1 MRIGK
6 AGEGQAAWAAWAGP
20 AAVPRLV
27 FSVFSIDSLVFMEL
41 LNHRFEK
48 GTAHR
53 GYKMQAEKGGWRP
66 QKNPCKD
73 PVKAVLPPKK
83 RFCKSENSLAGRRV
97 WLREMRNAGTN
108 WRKGWDGQPKR
119 NWRSAL
125 HDASRS
131 PGATDAPAGLGVR
144 ARQRRFPCSDEI
156 EGLALPKRPSWG
168 SQPIGPLE

>member
-1 MRIGK
+1 
-6 AGEGQAAWAAWAGP
+6 
-20 AAVPRLV
+20 
-27 FSVFSIDSLVFMEL
+27 
-41 LNHRFEK
+41 
-48 GTAHR
+48 
-53 GYKMQAEKGGWRP
+53 
-66 QKNPCKD
+66 
-73 PVKAVLPPKK
+73 
-83 RFCKSENSLAGRRV
+83 
-97 WLREMRNAGTN
+97 MRNAGTN

-168 SQPIGPLE
+168 LSPLAHWNNPIKRLILGAGGDIVLGQGGQKPFQFMFTWHTQRQPFEEVAIPPEPSAASALGRERKMLAVNNFRNSPHRFVRIQLAVLIHEQAVVY